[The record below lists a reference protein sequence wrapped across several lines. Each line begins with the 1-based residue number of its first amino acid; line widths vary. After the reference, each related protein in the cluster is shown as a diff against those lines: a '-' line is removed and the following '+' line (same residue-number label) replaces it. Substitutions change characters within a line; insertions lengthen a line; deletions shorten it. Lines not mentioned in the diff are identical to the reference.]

1 MLHIYMKKIFIPYI
15 SLCRPQ
21 SNKYKG
27 LPFKPSRAVTIDLFP
42 QTEHCELMVEFV
54 RIKEEE
60 DYQEEE
66 ENGKEQKEERQGEQK
81 EVEAVETSEAI
92 VEVQALLREF

>member
-1 MLHIYMKKIFIPYI
+1 MKEIFIPCI

-54 RIKEEE
+54 RIKEE

-66 ENGKEQKEERQGEQK
+66 ENGKEQEEENQGEQK
-81 EVEAVETSEAI
+81 
-92 VEVQALLREF
+92 